1 MNQSLFQ
8 HTKRQDICP
17 ECGSLLQIRHGKKGL
32 FLGCSAFPKC
42 AYLKPLHANYES
54 KVLKELDAVCP
65 ECGKA
70 LQLKQG
76 SFGMFIGC
84 SGYPD
89 CHFIFHEEE
98 TQHDENQETIPC
110 PDCAKGELVP
120 RRGRLGKTFY
130 GCNRF
135 PQCKFTLP
143 VKPQIQ
149 TCPTCGERWA
159 MLKKDTE
166 THRTFVCLN
175 KKCKCVFEI
184 ERV

>member
-149 TCPTCGERWA
+149 TCPVCGEPWA

-175 KKCKCVFEI
+175 KKCKCVFEV

>member
-8 HTKRQDICP
+8 HTKQQDTCP

-149 TCPTCGERWA
+149 TCPVCGERWA
-159 MLKKDTE
+159 MLKKETE

-175 KKCKCVFEI
+175 KKCKCVFEV

>member
-8 HTKRQDICP
+8 PRKQQETCP
-17 ECGSLLQIRHGKKGL
+17 ECGSPLQIRHGKKGL

-42 AYLKPLHANYES
+42 DYLKPLQAQYES
-54 KVLKELDAVCP
+54 KVLKELDECCP
-65 ECGKA
+65 ECGRK

-89 CHFIFHEEE
+89 CHFIFHDE
-98 TQHDENQETIPC
+98 QDENAVSENEKIPC
-110 PDCAKGELVP
+110 PECEKGELVA
-120 RRGRLGKTFY
+120 RRGRQGKIFY

-135 PQCKFTLP
+135 PHCKFTLP

-149 TCPTCGERWA
+149 SCPHCGNPWA
-159 MLKKDTE
+159 ALKKEHE

-175 KKCKCVFEI
+175 KKCQLVFTT
-184 ERV
+184 

>member
-1 MNQSLFQ
+1 MNSSLFQ
-8 HTKRQDICP
+8 YTKQQERCP
-17 ECGSLLQIRHGKKGL
+17 QCGALLQMRHGKKGL
-32 FLGCSAFPKC
+32 FLGCSAFPTC
-42 AYLKPLHANYES
+42 DYLKPLHANHES
-54 KVLKELDAVCP
+54 KVLKQLDETCP
-65 ECGKA
+65 ECGQA

-84 SGYPD
+84 SGYPT

-98 TQHDENQETIPC
+98 TQHDDNQETIPC

-175 KKCKCVFEI
+175 KKCKCVFEV

>member
-98 TQHDENQETIPC
+98 TQHDDNQETIPC

-175 KKCKCVFEI
+175 KKCKCVFEV